1 MNAVRSLKETDLYRP
16 LKSWL
21 EKQGYTVRGEVGRCD
36 LAASKNDELIAV
48 ELKTRP
54 SLALLAQAA
63 ERQEYADAVYVAL
76 PAAGDRRGPSASRDF
91 RRLLGRLGIGL
102 ILVTFLK
109 TKTKVEILM
118 HPRSA
123 AGEQAETRLKS
134 TAARTAD
141 SGGRKSTGADTHSGG
156 TNMVTEEEGVS
167 PAALPP
173 RRRPKKKA
181 VLLREIAGRDMDLT
195 LGGLPGGGL
204 RITAYRQRALRLA
217 AWLKELGE
225 ASPAALV
232 SFGAPADAGVIL
244 NKNLY
249 GWFERVR
256 RGVYRLHSC
265 GNEALHTVPDL
276 AALYRQELAEKLKS
290 GSPS

>member
-118 HPRSA
+118 HPKS
-123 AGEQAETRLKS
+123 AGEDDGLILS
-134 TAARTAD
+134 ARQ
-141 SGGRKSTGADTHSGG
+141 
-156 TNMVTEEEGVS
+156 
-167 PAALPP
+167 P

-256 RGVYRLHSC
+256 RGVYSLHSC